1 MAQTQLKDIPVGSKV
16 YYVGSAKSRDG
27 FFKVVEHTS
36 SIWGE
41 SVDLSEVDTPLD
53 VGGPRTMLGI
63 SPEVFDP
70 SPNRRFILYSEW
82 KAARKKLI
90 AEMFGAG

>member
-1 MAQTQLKDIPVGSKV
+1 MTRTQLKDIPVGSKV
-16 YYVGSAKSRDG
+16 YYVGGAKNRDG

-41 SVDLSEVDTPLD
+41 SVDLSEVDTPTD

-63 SPEVFDP
+63 SLEVFDP
-70 SPNRRFILYSEW
+70 TPSRRFIPYPEW
-82 KAARKKLI
+82 MATRKKLT
-90 AEMFGAG
+90 AEMFGKR